1 MVIIKDPIYKL
12 IELEDEFIPIVD
24 NPYFQRLRNIK
35 QNALLFYVYPS
46 AKHDR
51 FSHSLGTYH
60 LMKQVVNNGKMDLTE
75 KDKFNLKAAALL
87 HDIGH
92 GPYSH
97 LWEHMVPNF
106 DHEEMSANIIREIFN
121 LPEVAAIIE
130 KNHPYYKLLSSVI
143 DVDKLD
149 YMMRDS
155 YFCGVGYGNSDMER
169 IVRFL
174 SVEDGKLVIDPKLVP
189 SVEHVITG
197 RISLYK
203 ATYFHPACRAK
214 DALMK
219 SIFACAKDLY
229 ESGEQ
234 IFVDELL
241 ARFLDQT
248 FNVSDFLDLTDSILE
263 YHIYVWKSSKNPVL
277 HDLVNRFFERTSF
290 VAKDLAIYG
299 TDFLSGVKER
309 VNKKY
314 LYSLY
319 YYEDNIVKGVYENE
333 IYVKKPNNEL
343 VPLSKFSEHIAGIIK
358 TPIKINL
365 VIFPKEVL

>member
-1 MVIIKDPIYKL
+1 MVVIKDPIYKL
-12 IELEDEFIPIVD
+12 IEIEDEFLSIID

-60 LMKQVVNNGKMDLTE
+60 LMKQVVNNDKMKLSD

-87 HDIGH
+87 HDVGH

-97 LWEHMVPNF
+97 LWEHLIPNF
-106 DHEEMSANIIREIFN
+106 NHEEMSANIIREIFG
-121 LPEVAAIIE
+121 LPEVASIVE
-130 KNHPYYKLLSSVI
+130 KDHPYHKLLSSVI

-149 YMMRDS
+149 YMVRDS

-169 IVRFL
+169 IVRSL
-174 SVEDGKLVIDPKLVP
+174 SVEDGKLVIDPKLVS

-214 DALMK
+214 DALME
-219 SIFACAKDLY
+219 SIFNCAKDLY
-229 ESGEQ
+229 QSGED

-241 ARFLDQT
+241 SRFLDQS
-248 FNVSDFLDLTDSILE
+248 FNIQDFLHMTDTIVE
-263 YHIYVWKSSKNPVL
+263 YHIHVWCSSKNPVL
-277 HDLVNRFFERTSF
+277 YDLANRFFYRKSF
-290 VAKDLAIYG
+290 VARDLSLVDSEY
-299 TDFLSGVKER
+299 VKER
-309 VNKKY
+309 KERVAKKY
-314 LYSLY
+314 LLPLY
-319 YYEDNIVKGVYENE
+319 FHEDNIVKGVYENE
-333 IYVKKPNNEL
+333 VYVKKPSGEL
-343 VPLSKFSEHIAGIIK
+343 VALSKFSEHIAGIIK

-365 VIFPKEVL
+365 VIFPKEFI